1 MNDYTMNRM
10 ANSSNR
16 FQGDAKRVL
25 CCCSAGLLRSP
36 TTAVILSQEPYN
48 YNTRAAGVAKE
59 YALIPVDAVLV
70 GWADEIVVMEQWQ
83 ADTIRLEYPKEAKG
97 KEVICLNVPD
107 NYPRMDPDLVKF
119 IKKAYGD
126 AAIFRRAHKMDAVD
140 DSVTGENS

>member
-1 MNDYTMNRM
+1 MTNPNMNRL
-10 ANSSNR
+10 ANNKNR

-48 YNTRAAGVAKE
+48 YNTRAVGVSTE
-59 YALIPVDAVLV
+59 YALIPIDEVLV
-70 GWADEIVVMEQWQ
+70 DWADEIVVMEPWQ
-83 ADTIRLEYPKEAKG
+83 AEDVRHQFPNGVKG
-97 KEVICLNVPD
+97 KEIICLNVPD
-107 NYPRMDPDLVKF
+107 KYPRMDEELVAF

>member
-1 MNDYTMNRM
+1 MTNPNMNRL
-10 ANSSNR
+10 ANNKNR

-48 YNTRAAGVAKE
+48 YNTRAVGVSTE
-59 YALIPVDAVLV
+59 YALIPIDEVLV
-70 GWADEIVVMEQWQ
+70 DWADEIVVMEPWQ
-83 ADTIRLEYPKEAKG
+83 AEDVRHQFRNEVKG
-97 KEVICLNVPD
+97 KEIICLNVPD
-107 NYPRMDPDLVKF
+107 KYPRMDEELVAF